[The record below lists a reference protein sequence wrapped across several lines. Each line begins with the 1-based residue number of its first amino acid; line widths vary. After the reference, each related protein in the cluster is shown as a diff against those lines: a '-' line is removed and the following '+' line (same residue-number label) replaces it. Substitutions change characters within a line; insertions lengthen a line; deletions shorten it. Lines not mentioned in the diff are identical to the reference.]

1 MNWLT
6 EAFSEN
12 SVAWLLISTAVAI
25 LSGYLSSRLTYR
37 FKRQEIIDTLRA
49 DLQKEKHKT
58 NLEVEQLMKGR
69 VREEIVR
76 WANPI
81 LGAVRDLEKRL
92 KNILHDGGYL
102 ALSEKYQEKINPK
115 WSITYE
121 YFMNSTLY
129 LFSQYF
135 SWVRMLQE
143 DLSFELFQSHAD
155 KDRFFEAIEKVAAAL
170 GNFPP
175 TFKCSGK
182 DTQVFRLQQRAIG
195 ELMIVREAQHHKRCL
210 SYPEFIEKL
219 NTVDFKFH
227 IQPLK
232 SLLQDLDR
240 KYDCKWKRINA
251 THKALGRL
259 RDLCEDLLDLKRKI

>member
-6 EAFSEN
+6 EAFSES
-12 SVAWLLISTAVAI
+12 SVAWLLISTALAI
-25 LSGYLSSRLTYR
+25 ISGYLSSRLTYR

-49 DLQKEKHKT
+49 DLQKEKHKS
-58 NLEVEQLMKGR
+58 NLEVEQLMKER
-69 VREEIVR
+69 IRQEIVR

-102 ALSEKYQEKINPK
+102 ALSEKYQEKVNPK
-115 WSITYE
+115 WSITYD

-143 DLSFELFQSHAD
+143 DLSFELFQSHLE
-155 KDRFFEAIEKVAAAL
+155 KDQFFEAVEKVATSLAS
-170 GNFPP
+170 FPP
-175 TFKCSGK
+175 NFKCTGK

-195 ELMIVREAQHHKRCL
+195 ELMIVREAQRKRCL

-219 NTVDFKFH
+219 NSADFELH
-227 IQPLK
+227 LK
-232 SLLQDLDR
+232 SLKALLQDLDR
-240 KYDCKWKRINA
+240 KFDCKWKRINA
-251 THKALGRL
+251 THKALGKL
-259 RDLCEDLLDLKRKI
+259 RDHCEELLDLKRKI

>member
-6 EAFSEN
+6 ETFSEN
-12 SVAWLLISTAVAI
+12 SVAWLLISTAAAI
-25 LSGYLSSRLTYR
+25 ISGALASWLTYR
-37 FKRQEIIDTLRA
+37 FKRREIVHTLRTE
-49 DLQKEKHKT
+49 LQKEKHKS
-58 NLEVEQLMKGR
+58 NLELEQLMKER
-69 VREEIVR
+69 VRQEIIR

-81 LGAVRDLEKRL
+81 FGAVRDLEKRL

-102 ALSEKYQEKINPK
+102 ALSEKYQEKVNIK

-143 DLSFELFQSHAD
+143 DMSFELFQSHVE
-155 KDRFFEAIEKVAAAL
+155 KDRFFEAIEKVAASL

-182 DTQVFRLQQRAIG
+182 DKQVFRLQQRAIG
-195 ELMIVREAQHHKRCL
+195 ELMIVRDVQHKRCL

-219 NTVDFKFH
+219 NTADFKFH
-227 IQPLK
+227 LQSLQ

-240 KYDCKWKRINA
+240 KFDCKWKRINA
-251 THKALGRL
+251 THKALGKL
-259 RDLCEDLLDLKRKI
+259 RDLCEELLDLKRKI